1 MMQTRLTQCWP
12 AWPSTYR
19 ALWLA
24 VTPAPSLDWSPLHTW
39 HRHGNWAS
47 AVLHPLMC
55 CLPRLCHQRRHSTFK
70 STRMT
75 HHTQVRCAAL
85 PVQLCSSQQA
95 AAIHQAVSFWCQ
107 PMWLC
112 NTTALHEPFKGLPLG
127 HLQGKARTTYKANPC
142 KDSPT
147 VCTPLSPFSSRKRPL
162 KRCVGAAVEVGSYL
176 ASMASTMA
184 IQSTST
190 LGSAQ
195 AYHLTSRLFLVT
207 SGSCD
212 VGPGNMGAWR

>member
-1 MMQTRLTQCWP
+1 
-12 AWPSTYR
+12 
-19 ALWLA
+19 
-24 VTPAPSLDWSPLHTW
+24 
-39 HRHGNWAS
+39 
-47 AVLHPLMC
+47 MC
-55 CLPRLCHQRRHSTFK
+55 NS
-70 STRMT
+70 
-75 HHTQVRCAAL
+75 V
-85 PVQLCSSQQA
+85 SSQPA

-107 PMWLC
+107 PMWLYS
-112 NTTALHEPFKGLPLG
+112 TTALHEPFKGLPLG
-127 HLQGKARTTYKANPC
+127 HLQGKACTTFPANPC
-142 KDSPT
+142 KDSH
-147 VCTPLSPFSSRKRPL
+147 TPLSPCHSRGRPL